1 MEDDSD
7 SNNPCHHP
15 SISIRV
21 NRACL
26 RSAQSTAGVLFCA
39 CFWVAM
45 DFTTLATISLTILS
59 SMRCDLPFFFDSF
72 RFYSSFSERIL
83 IRLSL

>member
-39 CFWVAM
+39 CFWVRSGPLGRA
-45 DFTTLATISLTILS
+45 LT
-59 SMRCDLPFFFDSF
+59 PP
-72 RFYSSFSERIL
+72 
-83 IRLSL
+83 

>member
-15 SISIRV
+15 SIFIRV

-26 RSAQSTAGVLFCA
+26 RSAKSASGMLFCA
-39 CFWVAM
+39 CFRVRSGPTGRA
-45 DFTTLATISLTILS
+45 LT
-59 SMRCDLPFFFDSF
+59 PP
-72 RFYSSFSERIL
+72 
-83 IRLSL
+83 